1 MRMNP
6 TTFHVTK
13 VDKDPQGFIDEVF
26 MLVDAMGVTTIENA
40 N

>member
-26 MLVDAMGVTTIENA
+26 KVVPTGVTPREKM
-40 N
+40 